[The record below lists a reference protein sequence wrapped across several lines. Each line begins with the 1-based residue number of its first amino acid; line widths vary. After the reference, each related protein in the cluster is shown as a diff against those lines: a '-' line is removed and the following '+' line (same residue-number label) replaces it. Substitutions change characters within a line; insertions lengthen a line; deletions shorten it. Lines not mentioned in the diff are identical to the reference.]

1 MNIAKLVTT
10 VLCGGIFVEG
20 LGGNS
25 DCWSNCAPFFVD
37 AEALR
42 RLDTLG
48 KNVMISLAARWYHE
62 KAAVF
67 F

>member
-1 MNIAKLVTT
+1 M
-10 VLCGGIFVEG
+10 EG